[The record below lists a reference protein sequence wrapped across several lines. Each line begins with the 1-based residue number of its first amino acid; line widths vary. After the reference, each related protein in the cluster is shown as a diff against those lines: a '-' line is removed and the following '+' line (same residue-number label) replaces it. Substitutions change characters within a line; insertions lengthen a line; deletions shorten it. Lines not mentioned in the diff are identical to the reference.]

1 MNHRWATGT
10 HRTDWESARLHDG
23 VPELLPPVT
32 AHRSRR
38 GPFTAAGSIARAVV
52 PEALR
57 RWPDLVERHVVE
69 LLSVAPELRDV
80 VPASRETLTSLAV
93 PTERTR
99 FYSRLRSGRL
109 GHGVVEFLREHLRL
123 LDAGPLALVV
133 LDAHEADPT
142 DAEFLAA
149 LLRRVDPA
157 LLTVAVATAGPVDD
171 RLRAALEAHAV
182 PLPAPS
188 AHRVPVTD
196 DDAAAALFV
205 ASDCTDALH
214 ADAYHRV
221 PANVRASLHDR
232 RHAELL
238 ALGGFSW
245 RLGAIPLHAE
255 RGSDPTG
262 TGVPALREALD
273 YCVDM
278 GFYHATIHF
287 GQRGRAVVDWVEDV
301 GQWWQFTTKMT
312 VSLAALGRP
321 AEAEA
326 LYAEAVASTDN
337 PRVHMQASYATG
349 MIYTRH
355 NLVED
360 RDHRRAKALLNQ
372 AIAFATLLFDGKERA
387 FRVVFNR
394 NGLALVESH
403 LGNLPE
409 ALRLVTE
416 GLELL
421 DAELELH
428 EHQLHR
434 SVLMHNKAQVLMGLG
449 RFDEALAAFDA
460 VIAVDPNYPDYHLD
474 RGNAL
479 HRLGRDDEALESY
492 QTAIRLGPPF
502 PEALYNCAELHL
514 DAGNTAAARDALDHV
529 LELDPDLVDAYV
541 NRAGLHLEDGDPDAA
556 LRDAETGLALDS
568 DNPLLHCAAGQAHAE
583 RGEPALAAASL
594 DRALSLAP
602 ALGTALAARAALA
615 HEEGDGTTALHML
628 GAAIDADP
636 ADAALR
642 YNRAF
647 VHQDLG
653 DWDQALV
660 DLRAA
665 AELAPE
671 DEEIAE
677 ALNHC
682 TERATAVS

>member
-1 MNHRWATGT
+1 MNHRWVTGT
-10 HRTDWESARLHDG
+10 HRTDWDAALAPDG
-23 VPELLPPVT
+23 TPSLATVT
-32 AHRSRR
+32 AHRSHR
-38 GPFTAAGSIARAVV
+38 GPFTAAGAVVRAVV
-52 PEALR
+52 PEALT

-69 LLSVAPELRDV
+69 LLSVAPELREV

-99 FYSRLRSGRL
+99 FYSRLRAGRL
-109 GHGVVEFLREHLRL
+109 GHGVVEFLRDHLRR

-142 DAEFLAA
+142 DVEFLAA

-157 LLTVAVATAGPVDD
+157 LLTVTVAAAGPVDD
-171 RLRAALEAHAV
+171 LLRVALEAHAV
-182 PLPAPS
+182 ALPSPIAE
-188 AHRVPVTD
+188 REPVAD
-196 DDAAAALFV
+196 GVAQYV
-205 ASDCTDALH
+205 ASDCTDELH
-214 ADAYHRV
+214 ADAYDSAPV
-221 PANVRASLHDR
+221 DVRERLHDER
-232 RHAELL
+232 RAELV
-238 ALGGFSW
+238 ASGEFSW

-255 RGSDPTG
+255 RGSDAVE
-262 TGVPALREALD
+262 GVRAVREALD

-287 GQRGRAVVDWVEDV
+287 GQRGRALVDWAADV
-301 GQWWQFTTKMT
+301 GSWWQFTTKMT
-312 VSLAALGRP
+312 VSLVALGRP

-326 LYAEAVASTDN
+326 LYAEAMASTDN
-337 PRVHMQASYATG
+337 PRVHMQAAYATG

-355 NLVED
+355 NLAED

-416 GLELL
+416 GLSLL

-434 SVLMHNKAQVLMGLG
+434 SVLMHNRAQVLMGLG
-449 RFDEALAAFDA
+449 RCEEALAGFDA

-492 QTAIRLGPPF
+492 RTAIRLGPPF

-514 DAGNTAAARDALDHV
+514 DAGDTEAAREALDHV
-529 LELDPDLVDAYV
+529 LELDPTLVDAYV
-541 NRAGLHLEDGDPDAA
+541 NRAGLHLEDGDADAA
-556 LRDAETGLALDS
+556 LHDAEAGLRVDP

-594 DRALSLAP
+594 DRALALAP
-602 ALGTALAARAALA
+602 TLGTALAARAALA
-615 HEEGDGTTALHML
+615 HEEGDGPTALHML
-628 GAAIDADP
+628 GAAIAADP
-636 ADAALR
+636 ADPALR

-653 DWDQALV
+653 DWDQALA

-665 AELAPE
+665 AELAPD
-671 DEEIAE
+671 DEEITE
-677 ALNHC
+677 ALTHC

>member
-1 MNHRWATGT
+1 MNHRWVTGS
-10 HRTDWESARLHDG
+10 HRTDWDAARPHDG
-23 VPELLPPVT
+23 TPDLLPPVT

-38 GPFTAAGSIARAVV
+38 GPFTAAGAIVRAVV
-52 PEALR
+52 PEAQR

-69 LLSVAPELRDV
+69 LLSVAPELRGV

-99 FYSRLRSGRL
+99 FYSRLRAGRL
-109 GHGVVEFLREHLRL
+109 GHGVVEFLRDHLRR
-123 LDAGPLALVV
+123 LDAGPLALLV

-142 DAEFLAA
+142 DVEFLAA

-157 LLTVAVATAGPVDD
+157 LLTVTVATAGPVDD
-171 RLRAALEAHAV
+171 VLRAALEAHAV
-182 PLPAPS
+182 PLPSPTAERAPE
-188 AHRVPVTD
+188 A
-196 DDAAAALFV
+196 DAVAVARYV
-205 ASDCTDALH
+205 ASDCTDESCAEAYDRAP
-214 ADAYHRV
+214 ADVRHR
-221 PANVRASLHDR
+221 LHDER
-232 RHAELL
+232 LAELV
-238 ALGGFSW
+238 ALEEFSW

-255 RGSDPTG
+255 RGSDPSG
-262 TGVPALREALD
+262 EGVRAVREALD

-287 GQRGRAVVDWVEDV
+287 GQRGRALVDWAAEV

-326 LYAEAVASTDN
+326 LYAEAMASTDN
-337 PRVHMQASYATG
+337 PRVHMQAAYATG

-355 NLVED
+355 NLAED

-434 SVLMHNKAQVLMGLG
+434 SVLMHNRAQVLMGLG
-449 RFDEALAAFDA
+449 RFDEALEGFDA

-479 HRLGRDDEALESY
+479 HRVGRDDEALESY
-492 QTAIRLGPPF
+492 RTAIRLGPPF

-514 DAGNTAAARDALDHV
+514 DAGDTEAAREALDHV
-529 LELDPDLVDAYV
+529 LELDPTLVDAYV
-541 NRAGLHLEDGDPDAA
+541 NRAGLHLEDGDADAA
-556 LRDAETGLALDS
+556 LRDAETGLALDP

-583 RGEPALAAASL
+583 RGEPVLAAASL

-602 ALGTALAARAALA
+602 TLGTALAARAALA
-615 HEEGDGTTALHML
+615 HEEGDGPTALHML

-653 DWDQALV
+653 DWDRALA

-665 AELAPE
+665 AELAPD
-671 DEEIAE
+671 DEEITE
-677 ALNHC
+677 ALTHC
-682 TERATAVS
+682 AERAAAVS